1 MAIPLHNIIQI
12 NFMNG
17 KQGSGILSFRLSE
30 TPRFYLKDNSQE
42 NQYGWKRCD
51 DWTEGCQA
59 SKILQHDLSGEAS
72 QLARLQ
78 QYIHQMTPVAFNNP
92 LTKPVYQHMPPTS
105 NTELVRGNPEEN
117 RTPSIACGSAGQ
129 FIVESYDPGAI
140 SQCPSNSHHPA
151 LLHHYQATAELPQT
165 SYVIQDAMIPR
176 YQAQHT
182 YSVSEYQPEIQIDGR
197 RSDARSG
204 NHFIMGPNR
213 HHERY
218 AWPS

>member
-1 MAIPLHNIIQI
+1 MAMPLHNIIQI
-12 NFMNG
+12 NFTND
-17 KQGSGILSFRLSE
+17 KQGSGILSFHLSE

-78 QYIHQMTPVAFNNP
+78 QYILQMTSVAFNNP
-92 LTKPVYQHMPPTS
+92 LTKPVYQHMPTAL
-105 NTELVRGNPEEN
+105 NAELVRGNPEEN
-117 RTPSIACGSAGQ
+117 RTCGPAGQ
-129 FIVESYDPGAI
+129 FIVETYGDEAI
-140 SQCPSNSHHPA
+140 LQCPSNSHHPA
-151 LLHHYQATAELPQT
+151 LRHHYQVTPELPQT
-165 SYVIQDAMIPR
+165 SYAIQDAMIPR
-176 YQAQHT
+176 YQAEHT
-182 YSVSEYQPEIQIDGR
+182 YSVSQYQPEILIDGR
-197 RSDARSG
+197 RSDAPSG